1 MSKRNSPEDPEPD
14 EEPKRAA
21 ADPVQEAA
29 PVAVIAAGAAPVAVI
44 AAEADPVAVALGLV
58 PRRPFVL
65 RPVAE
70 SDGESDV
77 EQELVPLLAARRVAE
92 AEPVAEA
99 EAESG
104 PTTRREATRARNAR
118 AAAAAAVVVDLTTPN
133 TTMDFEVDDTLQVV
147 GVHQTLPRELPA
159 RDVLELPADT
169 DEEADGTDEEA
180 DGTDVEADVPVP
192 PHGTEGQYAGLY
204 HGSPTYSPVSPAYQ
218 HGDEE
223 HDDDVYVPSSAYV
236 MPEPPEPMPDADFAP
251 LEHFAP
257 PPMPAPEDSDEDS
270 DEDFAPP
277 PMPAPED
284 SDEDFVEDE
293 DGNSGVLGP
302 GDESE

>member
-21 ADPVQEAA
+21 AKAVQEAA
-29 PVAVIAAGAAPVAVI
+29 AEAAPVAVI

-65 RPVAE
+65 RPVE
-70 SDGESDV
+70 
-77 EQELVPLLAARRVAE
+77 VAE
-92 AEPVAEA
+92 AEVA
-99 EAESG
+99 G
-104 PTTRREATRARNAR
+104 RTRREANRALNAR
-118 AAAAAAVVVDLTTPN
+118 VPVVVDLTNPE
-133 TTMDFEVDDTLQVV
+133 FEVDDTLV
-147 GVHQTLPRELPA
+147 ELP
-159 RDVLELPADT
+159 DS
-169 DEEADGTDEEA
+169 DEEA

-218 HGDEE
+218 HDDDM
-223 HDDDVYVPSSAYV
+223 DDDVYVPSSAYV
-236 MPEPPEPMPDADFAP
+236 MSDPPEPMPDADFAP

-257 PPMPAPEDSDEDS
+257 PPMPAPEDSDS

-284 SDEDFVEDE
+284 SDSDE